1 MEQSFNLSELEP
13 LREKARSKTS
23 AVRAAGES
31 PVTAAFDPRQVG
43 QPSAT
48 QLQVLE
54 TMHKDCARK
63 IGDALSGLLRLE
75 VGVEFASVEQAQ
87 AGDFLSNLPE
97 AAFLAR
103 LGIALGGTGL
113 IQMDLSLVFPILDR
127 ILGGTGQGSEEAR
140 PLTEIEQELFEPV
153 GSSISLALREG
164 WEPLFK
170 IEKEWGGIVAK
181 SQAAALLPPGDKLT
195 VIAFQLALNE
205 TKGQL
210 LVAFPSAIS
219 AGILRKFAPQNPSP
233 EPIVAKDSG
242 RLRELLLDCR
252 MDAELLL
259 PRSTVSI
266 RQLCGLQPG
275 DVVLLKVRS
284 SEPLPLHVSG
294 QEMFLTAPV
303 RCSSMRG
310 AQIQKILS
318 IIPKKEGDERQ

>member
-1 MEQSFNLSELEP
+1 MEQSFNLAELEP
-13 LREKARSKTS
+13 LREKARRKTS
-23 AVRAAGES
+23 AVRPPGEA

-103 LGIALGGTGL
+103 LEIAL
-113 IQMDLSLVFPILDR
+113 
-127 ILGGTGQGSEEAR
+127 
-140 PLTEIEQELFEPV
+140 ELFEPV

-252 MDAELLL
+252 MDAEPLL
-259 PRSTVSI
+259 PRSIVSI

-318 IIPKKEGDERQ
+318 IIPKKEGDER